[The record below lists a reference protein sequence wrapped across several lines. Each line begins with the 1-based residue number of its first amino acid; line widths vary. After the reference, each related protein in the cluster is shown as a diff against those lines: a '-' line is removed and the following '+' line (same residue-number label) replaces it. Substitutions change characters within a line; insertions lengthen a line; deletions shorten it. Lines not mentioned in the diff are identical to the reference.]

1 VEYLSA
7 GDGTTD
13 ERTRPARPTSTV
25 RGRDFR
31 NGEDDAM
38 MVLAIA
44 AGALIVTWILVLL
57 GSQLLG
63 PR

>member
-1 VEYLSA
+1 MEYRK
-7 GDGTTD
+7 GK
-13 ERTRPARPTSTV
+13 
-25 RGRDFR
+25 
-31 NGEDDAM
+31 DDTM

-44 AGALIVTWILVLL
+44 AGTLIATWIVVLL

>member
-13 ERTRPARPTSTV
+13 EQTKPARPTSTV
-25 RGRDFR
+25 RGMDYRK
-31 NGEDDAM
+31 GKDDTM

-44 AGALIVTWILVLL
+44 AGTLIATWIVVLL